1 MMKILPKL
9 LMNPTMSNEQ
19 IRLLAREIAAELHR
33 LQNRQLDA
41 DFQRTLPIEDILK
54 QWRSEDERERR
65 ERETLETA

>member
-1 MMKILPKL
+1 MI
-9 LMNPTMSNEQ
+9 NEQ
-19 IRLLAREIAAELHR
+19 IRLLAREIAAELYR

-65 ERETLETA
+65 ERKGMEAA

>member
-1 MMKILPKL
+1 M
-9 LMNPTMSNEQ
+9 TGDE
-19 IRLLAREIAAELHR
+19 IRLLAKEIAAELHR

-65 ERETLETA
+65 ERETLEAA